1 MANNVGVVL
10 IVVIII
16 IIIIIEVKYFYQNA
30 QSYVGNKQTYCVHLF
45 ILGNTIYFQSSTLE
59 RKCIPLALKWGHFG
73 A

>member
-1 MANNVGVVL
+1 MVNNVGVVV
-10 IVVIII
+10 IVVILIL
-16 IIIIIEVKYFYQNA
+16 IIIEVKYFNQNT
-30 QSYVGNKQTYCVHLF
+30 QSCVGNKQTYCVHLF